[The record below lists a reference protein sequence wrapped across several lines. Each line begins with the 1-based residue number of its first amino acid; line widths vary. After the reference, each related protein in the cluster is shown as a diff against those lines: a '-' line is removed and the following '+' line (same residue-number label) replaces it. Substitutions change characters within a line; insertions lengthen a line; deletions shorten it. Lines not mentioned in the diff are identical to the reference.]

1 MPRNE
6 ISLVNESAITEF
18 EQGGNNPYA
27 PKSVGAELVTSREA
41 QEVQVAMVAAKRFPR
56 DEMAAYNRIISDCQ
70 RVTLAEKAIYSFPRG
85 RETVTGPSIHLAKA
99 MARSWGNLDTGFKV
113 LDQNA
118 KESVVMAYCWD
129 LETNYRQSKVFTV
142 KNVRQTKAGSYEL
155 TDPRDVYENIANQA
169 ARRERSCILGVIPAD
184 IVEAATAECRNT
196 LKKQEGG
203 KGGMNTVDMVRYIFK
218 MFADKYGVTQ
228 RMLEDYV
235 GVAASEMTTKHVTDL
250 KGVYNAI
257 KDGEASVEDFFGEQ
271 EAPETPAEKN
281 PEPVKQPEAPKQP
294 ESVNLDDL

>member
-1 MPRNE
+1 M
-6 ISLVNESAITEF
+6 
-18 EQGGNNPYA
+18 
-27 PKSVGAELVTSREA
+27 
-41 QEVQVAMVAAKRFPR
+41 
-56 DEMAAYNRIISDCQ
+56 
-70 RVTLAEKAIYSFPRG
+70 
-85 RETVTGPSIHLAKA
+85 
-99 MARSWGNLDTGFKV
+99 
-113 LDQNA
+113 
-118 KESVVMAYCWD
+118 
-129 LETNYRQSKVFTV
+129 

>member
-118 KESVVMAYCWD
+118 KESVVMAY
-129 LETNYRQSKVFTV
+129 
-142 KNVRQTKAGSYEL
+142 
-155 TDPRDVYENIANQA
+155 
-169 ARRERSCILGVIPAD
+169 
-184 IVEAATAECRNT
+184 
-196 LKKQEGG
+196 
-203 KGGMNTVDMVRYIFK
+203 
-218 MFADKYGVTQ
+218 
-228 RMLEDYV
+228 
-235 GVAASEMTTKHVTDL
+235 
-250 KGVYNAI
+250 
-257 KDGEASVEDFFGEQ
+257 
-271 EAPETPAEKN
+271 
-281 PEPVKQPEAPKQP
+281 
-294 ESVNLDDL
+294 